1 MRYKDRRNRKAPNNR
16 KVWQRRVAMLT
27 NRTKDKPNTTREDCR
42 MRTAREHTITNN
54 IHKRKDNNITYN
66 QMAAPEEE
74 TKL

>member
-1 MRYKDRRNRKAPNNR
+1 M
-16 KVWQRRVAMLT
+16 T
-27 NRTKDKPNTTREDCR
+27 NRTTDKPNKTREDFR

-74 TKL
+74 AKL